1 MSKRLEGKV
10 AIVTGS
16 GQGIGKAIAI
26 ALAKEGARV
35 VTNNRRPGS
44 TGGDAGTVV
53 KEIEAMGG
61 EGMPFFGSISD
72 FDDAEVIVKLA
83 MEKFGRL
90 DILVNNAGADAPRMV
105 WNMSE
110 EEWDR
115 CVDSFLK
122 GSFNCTR
129 FATPLM
135 REQKWGR
142 IINTTSTAWLGTVG
156 HCNYGAAKA
165 GIVGLTRAVARE
177 VGRYGVTC
185 NAYAPTAATRFTLSD
200 DIVAGFKKRYEA
212 GLMTKKRYEELTNP
226 PKPETVGHCN
236 YGAAKAGIV
245 GLTRAVAREVG
256 RYGVT
261 CNAYAPTA
269 ATRFTLSD
277 DIVAGFKK
285 RFEAGLMTKKRFEEL
300 TNPPKPETVGPFIVY
315 LCTDEAADINGQ
327 VFDVTGGDI
336 AIYSEPVKKKSIV
349 KETGMWTVEELIEQV
364 PKVLLEG
371 YKNPAPPQ
379 PDK

>member
-1 MSKRLEGKV
+1 MSQKLKDRV

-16 GQGIGKAIAI
+16 SQGIGKAIALT
-26 ALAKEGARV
+26 LAKEGAKV
-35 VTNNRRPGS
+35 ITNNRRPGAE
-44 TGGDAGTVV
+44 GGDAETVA
-53 KEIEAMGG
+53 KEIKAMGG
-61 EGMPFFGSISD
+61 EAVPFYGSVSE
-72 FDDAEVIVKLA
+72 FAVAEKIVKTA
-83 MEKFGRL
+83 VDSFGKI
-90 DILVNNAGADAPRMV
+90 DIVVNNAGADAPRMV

-115 CVDSFLK
+115 SVDSFLK
-122 GSFNCTR
+122 GSFNCIR
-129 FATPLM
+129 FAAGPM

-165 GIVGLTRAVARE
+165 GLVGLTRAVARE

-212 GLMTKKRYEELTNP
+212 GLMTKE
-226 PKPETVGHCN
+226 
-236 YGAAKAGIV
+236 
-245 GLTRAVAREVG
+245 
-256 RYGVT
+256 
-261 CNAYAPTA
+261 
-269 ATRFTLSD
+269 
-277 DIVAGFKK
+277 
-285 RFEAGLMTKKRFEEL
+285 RFEEL

-315 LCTDEAADINGQ
+315 LCSEEAADINGQ

-336 AIYSEPVKKKSIV
+336 AIYSEPVKKKTIT
-349 KETGMWTVEELIEQV
+349 KKQGLWTVEELIEQV

-371 YKNPAPPQ
+371 YQNPAPPQ
-379 PDK
+379 KD

>member
-1 MSKRLEGKV
+1 MGQRLKDRV

-16 GQGIGKAIAI
+16 SQGIGKAIAI
-26 ALAKEGARV
+26 ALAEEGARV
-35 VTNNRRPGS
+35 VTNNRRPGAE
-44 TGGDAGTVV
+44 GGDAETVA
-53 KEIEAMGG
+53 KEIKGMGG
-61 EGMPFFGSISD
+61 EAVPFYGSVSE
-72 FDDAEVIVKLA
+72 FDVAEKIVKTA
-83 MEKFGRL
+83 VDSFGRI
-90 DILVNNAGADAPRMV
+90 DIVVNNAGADAPRMV

-115 CVDSFLK
+115 SVNSFLK
-122 GSFNCTR
+122 GSFNCIR
-129 FATPLM
+129 FAAGPM

-165 GIVGLTRAVARE
+165 GLVGLTRAVARE
-177 VGRYGVTC
+177 MGRYGVTC

-212 GLMTKKRYEELTNP
+212 GLMTKE
-226 PKPETVGHCN
+226 
-236 YGAAKAGIV
+236 
-245 GLTRAVAREVG
+245 
-256 RYGVT
+256 
-261 CNAYAPTA
+261 
-269 ATRFTLSD
+269 
-277 DIVAGFKK
+277 
-285 RFEAGLMTKKRFEEL
+285 RFEEL

-315 LCTDEAADINGQ
+315 LCSQEAADINGQ

-336 AIYSEPVKKKSIV
+336 AIYSEPVKKKTIT
-349 KETGMWTVEELIEQV
+349 KKKGLWTVEELIEQV

-379 PDK
+379 KD

>member
-1 MSKRLEGKV
+1 MGQRLKDRV

-16 GQGIGKAIAI
+16 SQGIGRAIAL
-26 ALAKEGARV
+26 ALAKEGAKL
-35 VTNNRRPGS
+35 VTNNRRPGAQ
-44 TGGDAGTVV
+44 GGDAETVA
-53 KEIEAMGG
+53 KEIKDMGG
-61 EGMPFFGSISD
+61 EAVPFYGSVSE
-72 FDDAEVIVKLA
+72 FEVAEKIVKTA
-83 MEKFGRL
+83 VDSFGRI
-90 DILVNNAGADAPRMV
+90 DIVVNNAGADAPRMV

-129 FATPLM
+129 FAAGPM

-165 GIVGLTRAVARE
+165 GLVGLTRAVARE

-200 DIVAGFKKRYEA
+200 EIVAGFKKRYEA
-212 GLMTKKRYEELTNP
+212 GLMTKE
-226 PKPETVGHCN
+226 
-236 YGAAKAGIV
+236 
-245 GLTRAVAREVG
+245 
-256 RYGVT
+256 
-261 CNAYAPTA
+261 
-269 ATRFTLSD
+269 
-277 DIVAGFKK
+277 
-285 RFEAGLMTKKRFEEL
+285 RFEEL

-315 LCTDEAADINGQ
+315 LCTEEAADINGQ

-336 AIYSEPVKKKSIV
+336 AIYSEPVKKQTITK
-349 KETGMWTVEELIEQV
+349 KQGLWTVEELIEQV
-364 PKVLLEG
+364 PRLLEG
-371 YKNPAPPQ
+371 YKNPAPPKS
-379 PDK
+379 D